1 MPLGLPNER
10 KNIQLFI
17 SGERNLPCPTSS
29 LKEKENIT
37 NAHTENTLKPFGH
50 VLKKLF
56 RVRNMG
62 ILCPSIYN
70 EAPPSPGA
78 KAE

>member
-1 MPLGLPNER
+1 MLTQ
-10 KNIQLFI
+10 K
-17 SGERNLPCPTSS
+17 
-29 LKEKENIT
+29 
-37 NAHTENTLKPFGH
+37 NTLKPFGH

-56 RVRNMG
+56 TVRNMG

-78 KAE
+78 KAEWKWVTYLISTIEAWSPNIPEM